1 MVMEYRENQLLEP
14 LLKAEEVAQ
23 ILNVSRAFVYHLMKQ
38 GKLRAVAIGG
48 ARRVRPSDLK
58 MYIEE
63 NLSNYPGFTLN
74 N

>member
-23 ILNVSRAFVYHLMKQ
+23 ILNVSRAFVYHLMKH
-38 GKLRAVAIGG
+38 GKLRAVVIEG

-63 NLSNYPGFTLN
+63 NLSKLSRIHPQ
-74 N
+74 

>member
-1 MVMEYRENQLLEP
+1 MEMGHQEKQLLER
-14 LLKAEEVAQ
+14 LLKAEEVAE
-23 ILNVSRAFVYHLMKQ
+23 ILNISRAFVYHLMKQ
-38 GKLRAVAIGG
+38 GKLRAVVIEG

-63 NLSNYPGFTLN
+63 NLSNYQGFALN